1 MGTTVATLNNLKE
14 REKTLAMADVRPI
27 TEEERKVII
36 NNAMNDEKI
45 GDKALE
51 VLKYIEYLSRN
62 YGVAWPSNIYLS
74 EKLSYSSRSIS
85 RYIAV
90 LVATGYV
97 VRNFVYRNGKI
108 FVRTLAL
115 NYKKAKEVV
124 KVNIL
129 KWADIMTG
137 VKISKKQF
145 FAYLKSTKSDE
156 EEKAKITENSI
167 CDGFKNDAENGF
179 EKFFWHAVG
188 EQVGVCSIYNLNKPM
203 KEDIFSS
210 KNIYARARVNFVS
223 CKKSLKAER
232 SSEECKR
239 ESYWELIDRKIPV
252 VSSENRQLNEL
263 MKQHTKQRMLFRK
276 APTNYALELTIDSLF
291 NKFKSMKTRIKAV
304 EKAIKNG
311 WINIGGGTKNKYK
324 GTQKEHRANPCAT
337 DWNNILPDKSSQT
350 DWAAML

>member
-1 MGTTVATLNNLKE
+1 MVTTTSATLNKLKE
-14 REKTLAMADVRPI
+14 REKTLAMADIRPI
-27 TEEERKVII
+27 TEDERKVII

-62 YGVAWPSNIYLS
+62 YGVAWPSNTHLS
-74 EKLSYSSRSIS
+74 EKLSYSNRSIS

-124 KVNIL
+124 KENIP
-129 KWADIMTG
+129 KWIDIVAG

-145 FAYLKSTKSDE
+145 FAYLKSSESNKGE
-156 EEKAKITENSI
+156 RAKITKNNI
-167 CDGFKNDAENGF
+167 CDSFKNDADNYSQN
-179 EKFFWHAVG
+179 FFWRAVG
-188 EQVGVCSIYNLNKPM
+188 KQVGASNIYNLDKPM
-203 KEDIFSS
+203 KKDIFSS
-210 KNIYARARVNFVS
+210 ENIYTRARVVG
-223 CKKSLKAER
+223 CEKSFKAER
-232 SSEECKR
+232 LTNNFKR
-239 ESYWELIDRKIPV
+239 ESYWDLINRKIPV
-252 VSSENRQLNEL
+252 TNSETEQLNEL

-276 APTNYALELTIDSLF
+276 APTNYALELTIDKLF
-291 NKFKSMKTRIKAV
+291 DRFKSMKNRIKAV

-324 GTQKEHRANPCAT
+324 RTQKEHRTNPCAT
-337 DWNNILPDKSSQT
+337 DWNNILPAESSQT
-350 DWAAML
+350 DWSAML

>member
-1 MGTTVATLNNLKE
+1 MVTITSAALNKLKE
-14 REKTLAMADVRPI
+14 REKTLAMADIHPI
-27 TEEERKVII
+27 TEDERKVII

-74 EKLSYSSRSIS
+74 EKLSFSSRSIS

-124 KVNIL
+124 KVTIP
-129 KWADIMTG
+129 KWIDIIAG

-145 FAYLKSTKSDE
+145 FAYLNNTKNNQS
-156 EEKAKITENSI
+156 AKNKIIENNTDNYTQNSL
-167 CDGFKNDAENGF
+167 
-179 EKFFWHAVG
+179 WHAVG
-188 EQVGVCSIYNLNKPM
+188 VSNIYNLNKLM
-203 KEDIFSS
+203 KGNISSNED
-210 KNIYARARVNFVS
+210 IYARAHVANG
-223 CKKSLKAER
+223 KKCLKVEQNTKK
-232 SSEECKR
+232 CKR
-239 ESYWELIDRKIPV
+239 ESYLDLIDRKIPV
-252 VSSENRQLNEL
+252 INSETEQLNVL
-263 MKQHTKQRMLFRK
+263 VKQHTKQRMLFRK

-291 NKFKSMKTRIKAV
+291 NKFKNMKNRIKAV

-324 GTQKEHRANPCAT
+324 RTQKEHRTNPCAT
-337 DWNNILPDKSSQT
+337 DWNNILPDESSQT
-350 DWAAML
+350 DWSAML

>member
-1 MGTTVATLNNLKE
+1 MVTTTSATLNKLKE
-14 REKTLAMADVRPI
+14 REKTLATADIRPI
-27 TEEERKVII
+27 TEDERKVII

-62 YGVAWPSNIYLS
+62 YGVAWPSNTHLS
-74 EKLSYSSRSIS
+74 EKLSYSNRSIS
-85 RYIAV
+85 CYIAV

-124 KVNIL
+124 KVNIP
-129 KWADIMTG
+129 KWIDIIAG
-137 VKISKKQF
+137 VKISKNQF
-145 FAYLKSTKSDE
+145 FTYLNNTKSNQVE
-156 EEKAKITENSI
+156 RVKITKNNI
-167 CDGFKNDAENGF
+167 CGGFKNNTDDYTQNS
-179 EKFFWHAVG
+179 FWHAVG
-188 EQVGVCSIYNLNKPM
+188 RQVGVSNIYNLNKLM

-210 KNIYARARVNFVS
+210 ENICARAHVANG
-223 CKKSLKAER
+223 KKCLKVEQDPI
-232 SSEECKR
+232 EFKR
-239 ESYWELIDRKIPV
+239 ESYWDLINRKIPV
-252 VSSENRQLNEL
+252 TNSETEQLNEL

-291 NKFKSMKTRIKAV
+291 SKFKSMKNRIKAV

-311 WINIGGGTKNKYK
+311 WINIGGETKRECRRM
-324 GTQKEHRANPCAT
+324 QKEHRANPCAT
-337 DWNNILPDKSSQT
+337 DWNNILPDESSQT
-350 DWAAML
+350 DWSAML

>member
-1 MGTTVATLNNLKE
+1 MVTTTSATLNKLKE
-14 REKTLAMADVRPI
+14 REKTLAMADIRPI
-27 TEEERKVII
+27 TEDERKVII

-62 YGVAWPSNIYLS
+62 YGVAWPSNTHLS
-74 EKLSYSSRSIS
+74 EKLSYSNRSIS

-124 KVNIL
+124 KVNIP

-145 FAYLKSTKSDE
+145 FAYLKNTKINKGKMSKTDE
-156 EEKAKITENSI
+156 NNI
-167 CDGFKNDAENGF
+167 CDGFKNDADNCIK
-179 EKFFWHAVG
+179 KFFWHAVG
-188 EQVGVCSIYNLNKPM
+188 KQVGVYNIYNLNKPL
-203 KEDIFSS
+203 KENISS
-210 KNIYARARVNFVS
+210 NEDIYARAHVANG
-223 CKKSLKAER
+223 KKCLKVEQKPIKF
-232 SSEECKR
+232 KR
-239 ESYWELIDRKIPV
+239 ESYWDLINRKIPV
-252 VSSENRQLNEL
+252 VNSETRRLNEL

-276 APTNYALELTIDSLF
+276 APTNYALELTINNLF
-291 NKFKSMKTRIKAV
+291 DKFKSMKSRVKAV
-304 EKAIKNG
+304 EKAVKNG
-311 WINIGGGTKNKYK
+311 WINIGGGAKNKYRR
-324 GTQKEHRANPCAT
+324 TQKENRASLCTT
-337 DWNNILPDKSSQT
+337 DWEKILPDELSQT
-350 DWAAML
+350 DWSTML

>member
-1 MGTTVATLNNLKE
+1 MVTTTSAALNKLKE
-14 REKTLAMADVRPI
+14 REKTLIMADIRPI
-27 TEEERKVII
+27 TEDERKVII

-74 EKLSYSSRSIS
+74 EKLSFSSRSIS

-124 KVNIL
+124 KVNIP
-129 KWADIMTG
+129 KWTDIITG
-137 VKISKKQF
+137 VNISKKQF
-145 FAYLKSTKSDE
+145 FAYLHNTKNNQNARNKIIENNACDE
-156 EEKAKITENSI
+156 
-167 CDGFKNDAENGF
+167 FKNNANNYTQNS
-179 EKFFWHAVG
+179 FWYAGG
-188 EQVGVCSIYNLNKPM
+188 EQVGVSNIYNLDKPI
-203 KEDIFSS
+203 KENISS
-210 KNIYARARVNFVS
+210 NEDIYARAHVVDYEKFCEAEPNT
-223 CKKSLKAER
+223 KK
-232 SSEECKR
+232 CKR
-239 ESYWELIDRKIPV
+239 ESYWDLINRKIPV
-252 VSSENRQLNEL
+252 INSESRQLNEL
-263 MKQHTKQRMLFRK
+263 IKQHTKQRMLFRK

-291 NKFKSMKTRIKAV
+291 DRFKSMKNRIKTV

-324 GTQKEHRANPCAT
+324 RTEKEHRANPCTT
-337 DWNNILPDKSSQT
+337 DWSNILPDESSQT

>member
-1 MGTTVATLNNLKE
+1 MVTTVAALNKLKE
-14 REKTLAMADVRPI
+14 REKTLAMADIRPI
-27 TEEERKVII
+27 TEDERKVII

-74 EKLSYSSRSIS
+74 EKLSFSSRSIS

-145 FAYLKSTKSDE
+145 FAYLKNTKSDE
-156 EEKAKITENSI
+156 EEGVKIIENNT
-167 CDGFKNDAENGF
+167 CDGFKNDADDCFQNS
-179 EKFFWHAVG
+179 FWHAGG
-188 EQVGVCSIYNLNKPM
+188 EQVGVSNIYNLNKLM
-203 KEDIFSS
+203 KSEIDCEIRMTFPNDKIIEFYEYAKLQEKTIFLISDMYLT
-210 KNIYARARVNFVS
+210 KDVIENMLKKCNIKDYNKLYVS
-223 CKKSLKAER
+223 CEYNCNKLTGKLFEKVAAENGIKLNQMVHFGDSIKADYLGAKKVGLHCYITPQK
-232 SSEECKR
+232 
-239 ESYWELIDRKIPV
+239 
-252 VSSENRQLNEL
+252 NRFVRLL
-263 MKQHTKQRMLFRK
+263 G
-276 APTNYALELTIDSLF
+276 
-291 NKFKSMKTRIKAV
+291 RIK
-304 EKAIKNG
+304 
-311 WINIGGGTKNKYK
+311 
-324 GTQKEHRANPCAT
+324 
-337 DWNNILPDKSSQT
+337 
-350 DWAAML
+350 

>member
-1 MGTTVATLNNLKE
+1 MVTTTSATLNKLKE
-14 REKTLAMADVRPI
+14 REKTLAMADIRPI
-27 TEEERKVII
+27 TEDERKVII

-74 EKLSYSSRSIS
+74 EKLSFSSRSIS

-124 KVNIL
+124 KVKIP
-129 KWADIMTG
+129 KWIDIIAG

-145 FAYLKSTKSDE
+145 FTYLKNTKCNQVGW
-156 EEKAKITENSI
+156 AKIIENNI
-167 CDGFKNDAENGF
+167 CDGFKNDTDNCI
-179 EKFFWHAVG
+179 KNSFWHAGG
-188 EQVGVCSIYNLNKPM
+188 EQVGISNIYNSDKPV
-203 KEDIFSS
+203 KENISSNEDI
-210 KNIYARARVNFVS
+210 YAHAHVANG
-223 CKKSLKAER
+223 KKCLKVEQKPIKF
-232 SSEECKR
+232 KR
-239 ESYWELIDRKIPV
+239 ESYWDLINRKIPV
-252 VSSENRQLNEL
+252 VNSESRQLNEL
-263 MKQHTKQRMLFRK
+263 IKQHTKQRMLFRK

-291 NKFKSMKTRIKAV
+291 DRFKSMKNRIKAV

-311 WINIGGGTKNKYK
+311 WINIGGGTRNKYK
-324 GTQKEHRANPCAT
+324 RTQKDHRINPWVT
-337 DWNNILPDKSSQT
+337 NWSNILPDESSQT
-350 DWAAML
+350 DWSAML

>member
-1 MGTTVATLNNLKE
+1 MVTTTSVALNKLKE
-14 REKTLAMADVRPI
+14 REKTLAMANIRPI
-27 TEEERKVII
+27 TEDERKVII

-51 VLKYIEYLSRN
+51 VLKYIEHLSRN

-74 EKLSYSSRSIS
+74 EKLSFSSRSIS

-124 KVNIL
+124 KVKIP
-129 KWADIMTG
+129 KWIDIVAG

-145 FAYLKSTKSDE
+145 FAYLKSRKNNQS
-156 EEKAKITENSI
+156 AKNKIIENNV
-167 CDGFKNDAENGF
+167 DNYTQ
-179 EKFFWHAVG
+179 KFFWRAVG
-188 EQVGVCSIYNLNKPM
+188 EQVGVCNIYNLNKPI
-203 KEDIFSS
+203 KENISSNEDIC
-210 KNIYARARVNFVS
+210 ARARVANG
-223 CKKSLKAER
+223 KKCLKVEQNPI
-232 SSEECKR
+232 EFKR
-239 ESYWELIDRKIPV
+239 ESYWDLINRKIPV
-252 VSSENRQLNEL
+252 TNSETEQLNEL

-291 NKFKSMKTRIKAV
+291 SKFKSMKNRIKAV

-324 GTQKEHRANPCAT
+324 RTQKEHRTNPCAT
-337 DWNNILPDKSSQT
+337 DWNNILPDESSQT
-350 DWAAML
+350 DWSAML

>member
-1 MGTTVATLNNLKE
+1 MVTTVAALNKLKE
-14 REKTLAMADVRPI
+14 REKTLAMADIRPI
-27 TEEERKVII
+27 TEDERKVII

-74 EKLSYSSRSIS
+74 EKLSFSSRSIS

-145 FAYLKSTKSDE
+145 FAYLKNTKSDE
-156 EEKAKITENSI
+156 EEGVKIIENNT
-167 CDGFKNDAENGF
+167 CDGFKNDADDCFQNS
-179 EKFFWHAVG
+179 FWHAGG
-188 EQVGVCSIYNLNKPM
+188 EQVGVSNTYNLNKLM

-210 KNIYARARVNFVS
+210 ENIYARARVANG
-223 CKKSLKAER
+223 KKCLKVDQNPIEF
-232 SSEECKR
+232 KR
-239 ESYWELIDRKIPV
+239 ESYWDLINRKIPV
-252 VSSENRQLNEL
+252 INSETEQLNEL
-263 MKQHTKQRMLFRK
+263 IKQHTKQRMLFRK
-276 APTNYALELTIDSLF
+276 APTNSALELTIDNLF
-291 NKFKSMKTRIKAV
+291 DRFKSMKNRIKAV

-311 WINIGGGTKNKYK
+311 WINIGGETKNKYRR
-324 GTQKEHRANPCAT
+324 TQKEDRASLCAI
-337 DWNNILPDKSSQT
+337 DWNNILPDESSQT
-350 DWAAML
+350 DWSAMF

>member
-1 MGTTVATLNNLKE
+1 MVTTTSATLNKLKE
-14 REKTLAMADVRPI
+14 REKTLAMANIRPI
-27 TEEERKVII
+27 TEDERKVII

-62 YGVAWPSNIYLS
+62 YGVAWPSNTHLS
-74 EKLSYSSRSIS
+74 EKLSYSNRSIS

-124 KVNIL
+124 KVKIP
-129 KWADIMTG
+129 KWIDIVAG

-145 FAYLKSTKSDE
+145 FAYLKSRKNNQS
-156 EEKAKITENSI
+156 AKNKIIENNV
-167 CDGFKNDAENGF
+167 DNYTQ
-179 EKFFWHAVG
+179 KFFWRAVG
-188 EQVGVCSIYNLNKPM
+188 EQVGVCNIYNLNKPV
-203 KEDIFSS
+203 KENISSNEDIC
-210 KNIYARARVNFVS
+210 ARARVANG
-223 CKKSLKAER
+223 KKCLKVEQNPI
-232 SSEECKR
+232 EFKR
-239 ESYWELIDRKIPV
+239 ESYWDLINRKIPV
-252 VSSENRQLNEL
+252 TNSETEQLNEL

-276 APTNYALELTIDSLF
+276 APTNYALELTIDNLF
-291 NKFKSMKTRIKAV
+291 DRFKSMKNRIKAV
-304 EKAIKNG
+304 EKAVKNG

-324 GTQKEHRANPCAT
+324 RMQREYRTNPCAT
-337 DWNNILPDKSSQT
+337 DWNNILPSELPQT
-350 DWAAML
+350 DWSAML